1 MKLKSVLGVVAV
13 ACLVLGILLMGA
25 HFEFDQRIAL
35 VRGLH
40 YPGYALLMVGVVI
53 LMGFVS
59 TRASKHER
67 HQAAD
72 MEVWL
77 CGLQDAEHR
86 RGGAKDVEAAVIC
99 GDDLVMGWAGA
110 EEVAEF
116 VVASTKACR

>member
-53 LMGFVS
+53 LMIVGS
-59 TRASKHER
+59 SRPGS
-67 HQAAD
+67 
-72 MEVWL
+72 
-77 CGLQDAEHR
+77 GR
-86 RGGAKDVEAAVIC
+86 R
-99 GDDLVMGWAGA
+99 
-110 EEVAEF
+110 
-116 VVASTKACR
+116 